1 MAIKEI
7 KYGFKKYNISYEILN
22 PDKQQDV
29 VFLHGWGANKD
40 IMKKVFGAKFSD
52 FRHIY
57 IDLPGFGK
65 SSMNGAINTK
75 DYTKIVSR
83 FLREINSTKDMVVGH
98 SFGGKIGVLLNPK
111 TLVLL
116 SSAGI
121 VVKKRISV
129 RLKIAIF
136 KFFKMLGF
144 GFLYKMFASKDVA
157 GMSKE
162 MYETLKKVVDE
173 DYSPYFGAYKGR
185 AFIFWGKEDGTTP
198 LKCGER
204 INSLIKNSELFALSG
219 DHFFFLLHAEFIN
232 NVVLSD
238 FKQSEL

>member
-1 MAIKEI
+1 MAVKEI
-7 KYGFKKYNISYEILN
+7 KFGFKKYNINYEILN
-22 PDKQQDV
+22 QNNQKDI
-29 VFLHGWGANKD
+29 VFLHGWGANKE
-40 IMKKVFGAKFSD
+40 IMKKAFGSKFSE

-57 IDLPGFGK
+57 VDLPGFGK
-65 SSMNGAINTK
+65 SSMHSAINTK
-75 DYTKIVSR
+75 DYAKIISR
-83 FLREINSTKDMVVGH
+83 FLKEINSTKDIVVGH
-98 SFGGKIGVLLNPK
+98 SFGGKVGVLLNPN

-121 VVKKRISV
+121 VVKKRIIV

-144 GFLYKMFASKDVA
+144 GFLYKLFASKDVA

-173 DYSPYFGAYKGR
+173 DYSPYFGAYRGR
-185 AFIFWGKEDGTTP
+185 ALIFWGKEDRTTP

-219 DHFFFLLHAEFIN
+219 DHFFFLLHGEFIN

-238 FKQSEL
+238 CTQSHF